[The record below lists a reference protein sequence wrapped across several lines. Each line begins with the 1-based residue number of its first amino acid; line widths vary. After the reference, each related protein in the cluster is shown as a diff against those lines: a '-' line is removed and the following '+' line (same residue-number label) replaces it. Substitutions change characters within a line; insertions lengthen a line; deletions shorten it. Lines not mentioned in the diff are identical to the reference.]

1 MKTPDKPKH
10 AVTIDRDDLCAMR
23 GRLLMLSSLT
33 GVTITDAMADEF
45 LFMVETI
52 EDVLKESDDI
62 LG

>member
-33 GVTITDAMADEF
+33 GVTITNAMADEI
-45 LFMVETI
+45 LSMIETI
-52 EDVLKESDDI
+52 DGVLEESEDI

>member
-1 MKTPDKPKH
+1 MRTPDKPKH

-33 GVTITDAMADEF
+33 GVTITNDMADEI

-52 EDVLKESDDI
+52 DDVLKESDDI